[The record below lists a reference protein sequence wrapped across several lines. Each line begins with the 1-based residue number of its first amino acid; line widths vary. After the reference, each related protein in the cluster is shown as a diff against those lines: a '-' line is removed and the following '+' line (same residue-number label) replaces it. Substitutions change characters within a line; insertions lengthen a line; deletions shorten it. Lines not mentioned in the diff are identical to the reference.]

1 MVKKKSVKKKKT
13 VTKKSKAIPKITSPK
28 VLEKKKLK
36 TAKLLITSGIIF
48 LISIVLY
55 FATTGTLESFFG
67 FIAIFAGAI
76 VLLGITIE
84 VILFLL
90 NISRNK

>member
-1 MVKKKSVKKKKT
+1 MAKKKSMK
-13 VTKKSKAIPKITSPK
+13 KKSKITSKK

-48 LISIVLY
+48 LISLVLY
-55 FATTGTLESFFG
+55 FATTPETLQGFFG
-67 FIAIFAGAI
+67 FVAILSGAV

-84 VILFLL
+84 VILFILKR
-90 NISRNK
+90 SGKK

>member
-1 MVKKKSVKKKKT
+1 MAKKKSVKKKSKKT
-13 VTKKSKAIPKITSPK
+13 QKFTSKK

-55 FATTGTLESFFG
+55 FATTPKTLQGFFG
-67 FIAIFAGAI
+67 FIAILSGAV

-90 NISRNK
+90 KRAGKK

>member
-1 MVKKKSVKKKKT
+1 MAKKKSVKKKSNKNQN
-13 VTKKSKAIPKITSPK
+13 ITSKK

-36 TAKLLITSGIIF
+36 TAKLLTTSVIVF
-48 LISIVLY
+48 LISFVLY
-55 FATTGTLESFFG
+55 LASTDESTLEAIAG
-67 FIAIFAGAI
+67 FIAILAGAV

-90 NISRNK
+90 KRAGKK